1 MKSHQKEVEIIRSK
15 KFAIN
20 LSLEDLCCIWKM
32 IGRADI
38 SIYDFFQ
45 NVIEDIVHSYI
56 SMDDNHQVEKYLG
69 TSDRKTLLRF
79 LYERDIFEKTIG
91 NWDALQ
97 MMKNE
102 LKYAKKWSLR
112 YSKKEFKETSEY
124 IDYWQK
130 HFDDLYKEYILW
142 SEEGRSLEEEMEHVV
157 SWAEEMLSFSRCVSL
172 KKTFRDT
179 T

>member
-1 MKSHQKEVEIIRSK
+1 MKSHQKELAIIRRK

-20 LSLEDLCCIWKM
+20 LSLKDLCCIWKM

-38 SIYDFFQ
+38 SVYDFFQ

-91 NWDALQ
+91 NWEALQ
-97 MMKNE
+97 QMKNE
-102 LKYAKKWSLR
+102 IKDAKKRKLR
-112 YSKKEFKETSEY
+112 YSKKEVKETSEY
-124 IDYWQK
+124 IVYWQNC
-130 HFDDLYKEYILW
+130 FDDLYAEYILW
-142 SEEGRSLEEEMEHVV
+142 AEEGRTLEEEMEHVV

-172 KKTFRDT
+172 KKNIS
-179 T
+179 